1 MNQPVAR
8 TRSVPAETFRGIA
21 LLKNVT
27 SRVLRFGVTVAL
39 YLATSLR
46 AGRPR
51 PGYVSGEDHDEGYR
65 VVQLREVLD
74 WFQRY
79 IRVDDR
85 YGSGGGA
92 GGSVPAIGAKRTG
105 VNATPSNINAGLRFY
120 ILEVIARTFPSG
132 DAVFAWTS
140 AQNRIVRASYC
151 FDCIAAE
158 GVSIF
163 LVSDG
168 GVFPKPGSSL

>member
-1 MNQPVAR
+1 
-8 TRSVPAETFRGIA
+8 VPAETFRGIA

-65 VVQLREVLD
+65 VVQLREMLD

-79 IRVDDR
+79 ISVDDR
-85 YGSGGGA
+85 YGSGGG
-92 GGSVPAIGAKRTG
+92 SVPA
-105 VNATPSNINAGLRFY
+105 RFSE
-120 ILEVIARTFPSG
+120 IQKSR
-132 DAVFAWTS
+132 
-140 AQNRIVRASYC
+140 
-151 FDCIAAE
+151 
-158 GVSIF
+158 
-163 LVSDG
+163 
-168 GVFPKPGSSL
+168 